1 MRHSLCM
8 EYNVSFNQ
16 NQLKVLVQTTPIKIC
31 WAIKIIKMCGETAIV
46 VSKCRQGLENA
57 ILIHRIPFIL
67 FGNCYGTA
75 VENAIQTP
83 RQRVQSR
90 L

>member
-1 MRHSLCM
+1 
-8 EYNVSFNQ
+8 
-16 NQLKVLVQTTPIKIC
+16 
-31 WAIKIIKMCGETAIV
+31 MCGETAIV

-75 VENAIQTP
+75 VENATQTP
-83 RQRVQSR
+83 RQRVQYSPDCEGNIGTICVENKITR
-90 L
+90 KI